1 MNKEV
6 INNGYV
12 SKKKIRAE
20 KKKDDSTKSFPSV
33 GINWYPG
40 HMAKTRRQIKE
51 DLKLID
57 IVIELLDARIPI
69 ASRNPDIEEIT
80 KGKKK
85 IVILNKCDL
94 SEEKENQRW
103 LSYFAKKGIPAVLT
117 DSQSG
122 TGIGQVVSKIE
133 EVMKDK
139 KEEMDSKGRT
149 GRKIRA
155 MILGIPNVGKSS
167 FINRIS
173 KRTLAGVGNK
183 PGVTKQKQW
192 IRINEKVELLDTPGV
207 LWPKFENNEVA
218 LHLAFTGSIK
228 EDVLDRIEVAYELTK
243 YLLEEYPEKICQ
255 RYQLKEE
262 YIQEVMG
269 QDFQPENQNIYE
281 IMQEIGRKRGCII
294 SGGNIDDEKTA
305 KILLDEFKNGVLG
318 KITIEKADSK
328 N

>member
-1 MNKEV
+1 MDM
-6 INNGYV
+6 Y
-12 SKKKIRAE
+12 KKRKMRTE
-20 KKKDDSTKSFPSV
+20 KKNNNQEEKLTKV

-262 YIQEVMG
+262 YIKEVMG